1 MTWGLLLLWKNSQ
14 ESIKRKY
21 CDSPISP
28 TTESYLAFTRKVG
41 EHSLA
46 SDTFWE
52 YLNQEEN

>member
-1 MTWGLLLLWKNSQ
+1 MGDFCLILLKENTVIL
-14 ESIKRKY
+14 
-21 CDSPISP
+21 PISP